1 MRNNMNLLQ
10 KERIHLLDEY
20 MNAKGSE
27 KVRLLVR
34 IMDIDEQLEITKR
47 QEALANRKQVG

>member
-1 MRNNMNLLQ
+1 MRSNLSLLQ
-10 KERIHLLDEY
+10 KERTHLLDEY
-20 MNAKGSE
+20 INAKGSE

-47 QEALANRKQVG
+47 EEAASNRKQVG

>member
-1 MRNNMNLLQ
+1 MRSNLSLLQ

-20 MNAKGSE
+20 SYAKGSE

-47 QEALANRKQVG
+47 NENHSDQKVG

>member
-47 QEALANRKQVG
+47 QASVANRKQVG

>member
-1 MRNNMNLLQ
+1 MRSHTSLLQ

-20 MNAKGSE
+20 STAKGNE

-47 QEALANRKQVG
+47 KDSRPSQKVG